1 MNRSRI
7 LFFLFSLAVLL
18 PIISGTLSRAATD
31 QPADDDAL
39 SKHLSVFSEVM
50 SLIRRAYVEET
61 SIDELLAG
69 ALEGATD
76 ALDPLSTFVPA
87 DSLGAYREVR

>member
-7 LFFLFSLAVLL
+7 LFFLLSLAVML
-18 PIISGTLSRAATD
+18 PVISGTLSRAATD

-50 SLIRRAYVEET
+50 SLAMTTKEPFLSARGPEPGEMLDRVTLICVAWLLSLSSRA
-61 SIDELLAG
+61 S
-69 ALEGATD
+69 
-76 ALDPLSTFVPA
+76 
-87 DSLGAYREVR
+87 